1 MLHRNESYAP
11 YALFIHH
18 NLYGDYIY
26 YGVYSRTD
34 KKTKISNIYQN
45 ALFSK
50 NSKYIIT
57 HK

>member
-1 MLHRNESYAP
+1 MKALHLMLCLYMHN
-11 YALFIHH
+11 

-26 YGVYSRTD
+26 YVVYSRTD

-50 NSKYIIT
+50 N
-57 HK
+57 